1 MSGSKTQKRSFFDIT
16 DDIVTAKQDLFAN
29 EEETEKRLSTLF
41 YELGLKEDGVYWF
54 VKKIQQDIDLADEY
68 ITKIQ
73 TEKKK
78 RQNAIKGM
86 KSMVIDA
93 NLTAGKLP
101 KHSEFNPIKVMES
114 ASVNI
119 IDEHKI
125 PDTYWIEVR
134 TKKLDKKRMLAEM
147 KRGTKIPGA
156 DIAKNPYVKGLK

>member
-16 DDIVTAKQDLFAN
+16 DDIVTAKQDIFAN
-29 EEETEKRLSTLF
+29 EEEIEQKLSILF
-41 YELGLKEDGVYWF
+41 NELGQKEDGVYWF

-119 IDEHKI
+119 IDENKI